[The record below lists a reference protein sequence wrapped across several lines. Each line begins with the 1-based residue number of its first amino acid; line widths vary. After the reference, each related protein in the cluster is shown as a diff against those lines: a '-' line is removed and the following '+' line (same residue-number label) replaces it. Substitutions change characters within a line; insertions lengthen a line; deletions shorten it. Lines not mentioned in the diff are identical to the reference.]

1 MATKAELLDI
11 AQQALDEGDEATATA
26 AMDMIEQLKPAMSS
40 SDVPIGEPQKTSTGS
55 QPVEESPISQSV
67 NALGQFA
74 AAANRGVVNTIDL
87 LGSPFRAVLEGGTDI
102 LNKGVGLVTGQE
114 YAPTEVPTL
123 RESLY
128 PYGIETN
135 FMEQS
140 PTRNIIEAGGQAA
153 APSGVFGGLIRS
165 VGKSA
170 PYVAQGAEGLL
181 RGSALQVG
189 KGTNAVSDVGLGV
202 LSGAGAGA
210 GEEVAGAPGA
220 LVGGVVAP
228 TAGVG
233 ASKALAPAIESVVEK
248 GISGAIKSAAK
259 DAYSYFTPKAKLSE
273 SDKIIQGL
281 LQDAATGA
289 GMSAKEVSAKVKGMG
304 KEGMLADVDE
314 TFASLLKT
322 SANENPNVRGF
333 ARTELSNRQEGQAKR
348 IADRLDEDTGTA
360 GLTLDEEINRV
371 ESLLQPKIKQL
382 YDEAGKA
389 EIQLSPKLNN
399 MMNGETSL
407 NKAYKNAQQAIKD
420 IDAIGE
426 PVTQMTVI
434 DQTKKS
440 LDDMIGKAVR
450 EGANE
455 EAGRL
460 IKMKKVMLEE
470 VDQANP
476 VYAQARQL
484 ASDKKSLQNAADL
497 GIMFNKMKAS
507 ELDDLVATM
516 GGSERHMYLL
526 GAKKALLDRIDG
538 IGQNRDLVNS
548 MFGKNGDVRKL
559 KTLFKDD
566 ESFNQFR
573 DTLKM
578 EADWRITSNTVR
590 GNSTT
595 KQQMNDSV
603 NAVEAVDEAMQFATS
618 PVQAARISGKWLSKL
633 TGNRQKEDYK
643 QALERVGFI
652 LSQRGIEP
660 AKVEELLKSGD
671 EKRIKYF
678 LDAVAPK
685 TGVKEKITP
694 AVIGSQT
701 ETQQ

>member
-1 MATKAELLDI
+1 MPTKAELLDI
-11 AQQALDEGDEATATA
+11 AQQAIDEGDEATANA
-26 AMDMIEQLKPAMSS
+26 AMDMIEKMSTS
-40 SDVPIGEPQKTSTGS
+40 SADVPIGDIPVTSTES
-55 QPVEESPISQSV
+55 QQIEESPISQSID
-67 NALGQFA
+67 ALNQFA
-74 AAANRGVVNTIDL
+74 AAGTRGMVNTVDL
-87 LGSPFRAVLEGGTDI
+87 LGAPIRAGLEKGTDL
-102 LNKGVGLVTGQE
+102 LNKGVGLFTGEQ
-114 YAPTEVPTL
+114 YAPTDVPTL
-123 RESLY
+123 RESLS

-135 FMEQS
+135 FMPEGAS
-140 PTRNIIEAGGQAA
+140 RNIIETGGQAA
-153 APSGVFGGLIRS
+153 APSGAIGGLIRG
-165 VGKSA
+165 VA
-170 PYVAQGAEGLL
+170 PSLPYAAQGAESLL
-181 RGSALQVG
+181 RGSALQIG

-202 LSGAGAGA
+202 LSGLGAGV
-210 GEEVAGAPGA
+210 GEEIAGTPGA
-220 LVGGVVAP
+220 LVGGILSPAAAVAG
-228 TAGVG
+228 AKGVKG
-233 ASKALAPAIESVVEK
+233 AAESLL
-248 GISGAIKSAAK
+248 S
-259 DAYSYFTPKAKLSE
+259 PKTQQLSE
-273 SDKIIQGL
+273 SDKIIQKL
-281 LQDAATGA
+281 LQDAATGS
-289 GMSAKEVSAKVKGMG
+289 GMSAKDVSSKVKGMG

-371 ESLLQPKIKQL
+371 ETLLQPKIKQL

-389 EIQLSPKLNN
+389 EIQLSEKLNN
-399 MMNGETSL
+399 MINGDTSL
-407 NKAYKNAQQAIKD
+407 NTAYRKAQKSIND
-420 IDAIGE
+420 LRSIGK
-426 PVTQMTVI
+426 PITQMTVI
-434 DQTKKS
+434 DETKKE
-440 LDDMIGKAVR
+440 LDDMINAAIKKEGKIQKAS
-450 EGANE
+450 
-455 EAGRL
+455 RL
-460 IKMKKVMLEE
+460 IEIKKVMLEE

-526 GAKKALLDRIDG
+526 GAKKALLDRIDS

-603 NAVEAVDEAMQFATS
+603 NAVEAVDEAMQFAAS
-618 PVQAARISGKWLSKL
+618 PVAAARISGKWLSKL

-660 AKVEELLKSGD
+660 SKVEELLKSGD

-685 TGVKEKITP
+685 TGIKEKITP

>member
-1 MATKAELLDI
+1 VATKAELLDI

-40 SDVPIGEPQKTSTGS
+40 SDIPVGWPPQTSTGS
-55 QPVEESPISQSV
+55 QPVEESPISQSG
-67 NALGQFA
+67 NTLGQFAAAANSTLGQFA
-74 AAANRGVVNTIDL
+74 AAANRGVVSTIDL
-87 LGSPFRAVLEGGTDI
+87 LGTPFRVVLEGGTDI

-135 FMEQS
+135 FMEPS
-140 PTRNIIEAGGQAA
+140 PTRNIIEAVGQAA
-153 APSGVFGGLIRS
+153 APSGAVGGLIRG

-202 LSGAGAGA
+202 LSGFGAGA
-210 GEEVAGAPGA
+210 GQEVAGDGGA
-220 LVGGVVAP
+220 LIGGVLSPV
-228 TAGVG
+228 AGV
-233 ASKALAPAIESVVEK
+233 AATK
-248 GISGAIKSAAK
+248 GIKGAAES
-259 DAYSYFTPKAKLSE
+259 AYSALISPKEKALSE
-273 SDKIIQGL
+273 SDKIIQKL

-460 IKMKKVMLEE
+460 IKMKKVMLGE

-685 TGVKEKITP
+685 TGIKEKITP